1 MDINNIYITDHI
13 IKNIIDILDL
23 EDKISFTTCNK
34 SIYEKYYDNIKVDI
48 YKYINNDYKY
58 FKRCINTFKYDIL
71 TIKTLGLLAII
82 NPNVVWGGYKT
93 KYYDLRYIF
102 ELMMKNLDIN
112 DIDIVNVNTSI
123 NIRFILNTL
132 KRCIGINRY
141 ETKVKIQNEPCLRT
155 LHYDFALYPSYNIYN
170 KIDLLEWACI

>member
-1 MDINNIYITDHI
+1 MDINNIYITGHI

-34 SIYEKYYDNIKVDI
+34 TVYEKYYDNIKVDI
-48 YKYINNDYKY
+48 YKYVNNDYKY
-58 FKRCINTFKYDIL
+58 FKRFINTFKYDIL
-71 TIKTLGLLAII
+71 TIKTLGLLTII

-93 KYYDLRYIF
+93 KYYDLRYIY
-102 ELMMKNLDIN
+102 ELIMKDLDIN
-112 DIDIVNVNTSI
+112 DMDIVNVNTSI

-132 KRCIGINRY
+132 KKCKSINRY

-155 LHYDFALYPSYNIYN
+155 LHYDFTLYPINN
-170 KIDLLEWACI
+170 RVDLLEWVCI